1 MFSNFWVVGSNLGNG
16 HFQML
21 CNLFIKKLFSNKYNV
36 IPYNLGIILTGF
48 FSRIRFCKFRVTIR
62 RVMSV
67 FDLFYDVLLQF

>member
-1 MFSNFWVVGSNLGNG
+1 MFSSCWVVGLNPGDE

-21 CNLFIKKLFSNKYNV
+21 CNLFIEKLFSNKYNV
-36 IPYNLGIILTGF
+36 IPYNLGIILMGF